1 MTIVLVIRVIDWG
14 TRFDYAGKN
23 KLKDLLQQSDNRT
36 CADCGA
42 RDPKWA

>member
-1 MTIVLVIRVIDWG
+1 RMAMNNRRMEFGRPVS
-14 TRFDYAGKN
+14 GKRR
-23 KLKDLLQQSDNRT
+23 LKDLMLQKDNRL